1 MNIDSSEVTVKGVMP
16 TSNSCAIFLGNDD
29 RTFVIYVDP
38 AIGNAINM
46 TINQVKKERP
56 LTHDLIGLI
65 LKGLEASIERVL
77 INDVDEGTFARIILR
92 MENELGKKIIEL
104 DARPSDSI
112 VLALQMK
119 KPIFAANKVLEN
131 VEDMSEIL
139 ERILKRRT
147 KIACCEFVEMLTPR
161 IEIPVGTNS
170 LCPSALAPMQDVTG
184 LPFMTIIGERVSLTC
199 FSPNFF
205 VSMKTLGWIL
215 KY

>member
-16 TSNSCAIFLGNDD
+16 TSNGCAIFLGNDD

-77 INDVDEGTFARIILR
+77 INDVDEGTFFARIILR

-139 ERILKRRT
+139 ERILK
-147 KIACCEFVEMLTPR
+147 KK
-161 IEIPVGTNS
+161 
-170 LCPSALAPMQDVTG
+170 D
-184 LPFMTIIGERVSLTC
+184 
-199 FSPNFF
+199 
-205 VSMKTLGWIL
+205 
-215 KY
+215 

>member
-16 TSNSCAIFLGNDD
+16 TSNGCAIFLGNDD

-77 INDVDEGTFARIILR
+77 INDVDEGTFFARIILR

-119 KPIFAANKVLEN
+119 KPIFAANKVLDN

-139 ERILKRRT
+139 ERILK
-147 KIACCEFVEMLTPR
+147 KK
-161 IEIPVGTNS
+161 
-170 LCPSALAPMQDVTG
+170 D
-184 LPFMTIIGERVSLTC
+184 
-199 FSPNFF
+199 
-205 VSMKTLGWIL
+205 
-215 KY
+215 

>member
-1 MNIDSSEVTVKGVMP
+1 MLAKLGKSGNNILMNNDSMEVTVKGVMP
-16 TSNSCAIFLGNDD
+16 TSNGCAIFLGNDQK
-29 RTFVIYVDP
+29 TFVIYVDP

-65 LKGLEASIERVL
+65 LRGLETKIERVV
-77 INDVDEGTFARIILR
+77 INDVDEGTFFARIILQ

-119 KPIFAANKVLEN
+119 QPIHVANKVLEN

-139 ERILKRRT
+139 ERILRK
-147 KIACCEFVEMLTPR
+147 
-161 IEIPVGTNS
+161 
-170 LCPSALAPMQDVTG
+170 QD
-184 LPFMTIIGERVSLTC
+184 
-199 FSPNFF
+199 
-205 VSMKTLGWIL
+205 
-215 KY
+215 